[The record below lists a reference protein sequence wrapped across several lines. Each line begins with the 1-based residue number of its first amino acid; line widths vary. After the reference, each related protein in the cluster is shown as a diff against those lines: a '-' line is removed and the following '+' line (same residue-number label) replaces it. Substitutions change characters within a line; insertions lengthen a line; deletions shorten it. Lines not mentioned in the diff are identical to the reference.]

1 MDIGK
6 IEFGPITKLK
16 EDWSAVH
23 GAAMAID
30 ETVSVLT
37 SNLCVCEHPFSRHT
51 VAPSNAVDDSMNN
64 TKSNPPRDGTP
75 SETRRLPG

>member
-51 VAPSNAVDDSMNN
+51 VAPSNAVDDYSGCLVTTCRCAMF
-64 TKSNPPRDGTP
+64 K
-75 SETRRLPG
+75 ELK